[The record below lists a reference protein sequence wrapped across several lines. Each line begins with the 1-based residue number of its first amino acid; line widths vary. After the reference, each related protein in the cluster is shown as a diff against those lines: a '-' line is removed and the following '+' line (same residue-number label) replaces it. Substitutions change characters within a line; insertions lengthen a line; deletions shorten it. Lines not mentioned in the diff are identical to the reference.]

1 MQCSMM
7 CFSECVCVCVREGI
21 SVCVYAIKS
30 EIFCVTAHKCKCVFM
45 CLYVCFHLHGSIYMD
60 LHLFPCIFLHGV
72 CGLHCFVF
80 SAFSTFV
87 CIIMVVCAMFVCV
100 YFVLS
105 KICMYILYSVLSV
118 PCMCIKYR
126 VLCLHTGAAFIQ
138 YPAQYST
145 NISNP
150 KVYNRR
156 LCLVSGPEPGTQQA
170 RGLSSP
176 DASAE
181 DPRMRWQ
188 RSSTVTRMVPP

>member
-7 CFSECVCVCVREGI
+7 CFSVREG
-21 SVCVYAIKS
+21 V
-30 EIFCVTAHKCKCVFM
+30 
-45 CLYVCFHLHGSIYMD
+45 YVCFHPHGYSHAFFCM
-60 LHLFPCIFLHGV
+60 V
-72 CGLHCFVF
+72 CGLHCFVL

-105 KICMYILYSVLSV
+105 KICMHILYCVLSV
-118 PCMCIKYR
+118 PCMCIKYC
-126 VLCLHTGAAFIQ
+126 VLCLHLGAAFIQ
-138 YPAQYST
+138 YQAQYSN

-156 LCLVSGPEPGTQQA
+156 LCLVSGPEPGTQQT

-176 DASAE
+176 DA
-181 DPRMRWQ
+181 
-188 RSSTVTRMVPP
+188 